1 MSWLPEEIEICR
13 EIAKITR
20 DLHTY
25 TQDWFYDDESK
36 RVWNVHKEAN
46 LEHGGSFALLTIE
59 DVLGELERRTR
70 WLELG
75 WAKDDDGTW
84 ELNVGAH
91 AWGREVSF
99 YADTPRLVC
108 LKALLDVLK
117 EAVAK

>member
-1 MSWLPEEIEICR
+1 MNWTKEEAKICR
-13 EIAKITR
+13 EIAKHWRKQLYYGDAWCDGFHSGYFSRTSVPT
-20 DLHTY
+20 LSS
-25 TQDWFYDDESK
+25 WP
-36 RVWNVHKEAN
+36 
-46 LEHGGSFALLTIE
+46 LLTIE
-59 DVLGELERRTR
+59 DCLVELERRTR

-108 LKALLDVLK
+108 LKAFLEVLK
-117 EAVAK
+117 EEQ